1 MPISLTNHGNALE
14 RRTWSTMQA
23 YISKYEI
30 LWQMHVE
37 PLRNPGSI
45 DLRDGIDP
53 DFELFAM
60 NHYSAY
66 VNLVRAL
73 EKIEVKSDDLGFAE
87 EIWAQLQRA
96 VEVAI
101 KQAEAFADIYFDVTN
116 KRPQVHTRKLR
127 ELEGSIKE
135 YRNILHEPIQASVK
149 NADGIRL
156 IPRRETL
163 QKYKR
168 WTNVMYHRAEADF
181 VAVDS
186 ELRADF
192 NRVCGILQGLWD
204 EIEQESNKLLENRKY
219 LARRSLGKT
228 TSASVY
234 NPLAASATSNVAVI
248 GTQGPWWK

>member
-1 MPISLTNHGNALE
+1 MQMSLTEHGDVLE
-14 RRTWSTMQA
+14 RQTWPAMQA

-30 LWQMHVE
+30 LWQMHIE

-53 DFELFAM
+53 DFEVFAM

-73 EKIEVKSDDLGFAE
+73 EKIEMRSDDLGFAE
-87 EIWAQLQRA
+87 EIWAQIQRA

-101 KQAEAFADIYFDVTN
+101 KQADAFADIYFDVTN
-116 KRPQVHTRKLR
+116 KRSQVHTGKLR

-149 NADGIRL
+149 NADGTRL

-168 WTNVMYHRAEADF
+168 WTSVMYHRSEADF
-181 VAVDS
+181 VPVDS

-192 NRVCGILQGLWD
+192 NRVCGILQGVWS
-204 EIEQESNKLLENRKY
+204 EIEQESRTLLENKKY
-219 LARRSLGKT
+219 LVRRGLGQIT
-228 TSASVY
+228 TVSVC
-234 NPLAASATSNVAVI
+234 NPVAASATSNVAVI

>member
-1 MPISLTNHGNALE
+1 
-14 RRTWSTMQA
+14 MQA

-30 LWQMHVE
+30 LWKMHVE

-53 DFELFAM
+53 DFEVFAM

-101 KQAEAFADIYFDVTN
+101 KQADAFADIYLDVT
-116 KRPQVHTRKLR
+116 KKKPHVRTGKLR

-163 QKYKR
+163 EKYKR
-168 WTNVMYHRAEADF
+168 WTNVMYHRSEADF
-181 VAVDS
+181 VSVDS

-192 NRVCGILQGLWD
+192 NRVCGILQGLWSD
-204 EIEQESNKLLENRKY
+204 IEQESKKILENKKY
-219 LARRSLGKT
+219 LTRRSLGKPT
-228 TSASVY
+228 TASVY

>member
-1 MPISLTNHGNALE
+1 MPLFLAEHGDVLE
-14 RRTWSTMQA
+14 RNTWTTMRA
-23 YISKYEI
+23 YISKYET
-30 LWQMHVE
+30 LWQLHVE

-45 DLRDGIDP
+45 DLRDGIDL

-73 EKIEVKSDDLGFAE
+73 EKIEIKSDDLGFAE

-101 KQAEAFADIYFDVTN
+101 KQAEAFANIYLDVTG
-116 KRPQVHTRKLR
+116 KKPHVGTAKLR

-135 YRNILHEPIQASVK
+135 YRNILHEPVQASVK
-149 NADGIRL
+149 NADGTRL
-156 IPRRETL
+156 IPRREAL

-168 WTNVMYHRAEADF
+168 WTNVMYHRNEKDF
-181 VAVDS
+181 VPVDS

-192 NRVCGILQGLWD
+192 NRVCGILQGMWAD
-204 EIEQESNKLLENRKY
+204 IEQESLKILENKKY
-219 LARRSLGKT
+219 LKRRSWGKT
-228 TSASVY
+228 TIASVY